1 MCSIKYFWLLLKW
14 TFAPD
19 LQLHI
24 LQGSPTISFPPNMEN
39 SSNTSLGRLLIIHL
53 AQQYQNVGNLPLWIQ
68 NSRVPHL
75 CILVYTR
82 RRCWQCSVV
91 GGFYKPWLYKEGIRR
106 KNIFFLP
113 IPSNPSESEGG
124 MIFHCTF
131 NMKLCKDFHQND
143 SAHQYGS
150 ENWLRFP
157 DAPYLTTLAEQVT
170 SPLEEAVLQVSFP
183 HSLAGAILVVRIV
196 VIFPVTCSQFV
207 YRSPSSWIFSP
218 VLSCFEVEYG
228 D

>member
-14 TFAPD
+14 TLAPD
-19 LQLHI
+19 LQFHI

-39 SSNTSLGRLLIIHL
+39 SSNTSLGRLLINHL
-53 AQQYQNVGNLPLWIQ
+53 AQRYQNVGNLPLWIQ

-82 RRCWQCSVV
+82 RQCWQCSVI

-106 KNIFFLP
+106 KTSFYFLFRAIHLSQKEGWSSIVLLIWSSARISTRMTVP
-113 IPSNPSESEGG
+113 INVEVKIGCV
-124 MIFHCTF
+124 F
-131 NMKLCKDFHQND
+131 Q
-143 SAHQYGS
+143 
-150 ENWLRFP
+150 

-183 HSLAGAILVVRIV
+183 YSLAGAVLVVRIV
-196 VIFPVTCSQFV
+196 VIFFLLRVASLFIDHSPHGSFLLCSI
-207 YRSPSSWIFSP
+207 S
-218 VLSCFEVEYG
+218 LK
-228 D
+228 